1 LHTVLTGGGNDQTHD
16 HDRTELVGMRLT
28 PKEQERLILFTAAEL
43 ARRRRARG
51 RKLNAPE
58 AIAVISDEVT
68 EAAWDGRPMA
78 DVIATGRRVLAE
90 NDVMEGVPALVR
102 RVEIDCLFPSGT
114 ALVVIDNP
122 IQQQAGQAGQAGAT
136 SAVGAVKVPEGAVSL
151 NEGRP
156 AVTVDV
162 SNNGPRTVF
171 ISSHY
176 PFADANPALVFNRA
190 GAQDARLD
198 IPAGASL
205 PFGPG
210 EHRRVQLVKSGG
222 RARLGA
228 RERREEA
235 NPRPGDGHG

>member
-1 LHTVLTGGGNDQTHD
+1 
-16 HDRTELVGMRLT
+16 MRLT
-28 PKEQERLILFTAAEL
+28 PKEQERLTLFMAAEL

-78 DVIATGRRVLAE
+78 EAIAIGGRVLTE

-122 IQQQAGQAGQAGAT
+122 IQQQAGRAGQTGAT
-136 SAVGAVKVPEGAVSL
+136 SVPGAVEVPEGAVSL

-156 AVTVDV
+156 AITVDV
-162 SNNGPRTVF
+162 SNTGPRTVF
-171 ISSHY
+171 VSSHY
-176 PFADANPALVFNRA
+176 PFADANPALVFDRA
-190 GAQDARLD
+190 RVQGTRLD

-205 PFGPG
+205 PFSPG
-210 EHRRVQLVKSGG
+210 EHRRVRLVKSGG
-222 RARLGA
+222 RTRLTA
-228 RERREEA
+228 RERREQA
-235 NPRPGDGHG
+235 GPRPGDGHG